1 MFKEIYK
8 VIYFIIILIFVYLLF
23 AIYFSEENIKKIKK
37 NRVHI
42 ENSFNDYLPNLP
54 ILENDTNDVIIYN
67 SSEFLEKKIKK
78 RKFWELLKKKRIENL

>member
-8 VIYFIIILIFVYLLF
+8 VIYFIIILLFVYLLF

-37 NRVHI
+37 NRVNI
-42 ENSFNDYLPNLP
+42 ENSFKDYLSNLP
-54 ILENDTNDVIIYN
+54 ILENDTNDVITYN

-78 RKFWELLKKKRIENL
+78 RKFWELLKKNE

>member
-8 VIYFIIILIFVYLLF
+8 VIYFIIILLFVYLLF

-37 NRVHI
+37 NRVNI
-42 ENSFNDYLPNLP
+42 ENSFKDYLSNLP

-78 RKFWELLKKKRIENL
+78 RKFEELLKKNE

>member
-8 VIYFIIILIFVYLLF
+8 VVYFIIILLFVYLLF

-37 NRVHI
+37 NRVNI
-42 ENSFNDYLPNLP
+42 ENSFKDYLSNLP

-78 RKFWELLKKKRIENL
+78 RKFWELLKKK

>member
-8 VIYFIIILIFVYLLF
+8 LIYFIIILLFIYLVFV
-23 AIYFSEENIKKIKK
+23 IYFSEENIKKIKK
-37 NRVHI
+37 NRVNI
-42 ENSFNDYLPNLP
+42 ENSFKDYLSNLP

-78 RKFWELLKKKRIENL
+78 RKFWELLKKNE

>member
-23 AIYFSEENIKKIKK
+23 AIYFSEKNIKKIKK
-37 NRVHI
+37 NRVNI
-42 ENSFNDYLPNLP
+42 ENSFKDYLSNLP

-78 RKFWELLKKKRIENL
+78 RKFWELLKKNE

>member
-8 VIYFIIILIFVYLLF
+8 LIYFIIILLFVYLLF

-37 NRVHI
+37 NRVNI
-42 ENSFNDYLPNLP
+42 ENSFKEYLSNLP

-78 RKFWELLKKKRIENL
+78 RKFFELLKNNE

>member
-8 VIYFIIILIFVYLLF
+8 VIYFIIILLFVYLLF

-37 NRVHI
+37 NRVNI
-42 ENSFNDYLPNLP
+42 ENSFKDYLSNLT

-78 RKFWELLKKKRIENL
+78 RKIWELLKKNE

>member
-8 VIYFIIILIFVYLLF
+8 VVYFIIILLFVYLLF

-42 ENSFNDYLPNLP
+42 ENSFKDYLSNLP

-78 RKFWELLKKKRIENL
+78 RKFWELLKKNE

>member
-8 VIYFIIILIFVYLLF
+8 VIYFIIILLFVYLLF

-37 NRVHI
+37 NRVNI
-42 ENSFNDYLPNLP
+42 ENSFEDYLSNLP
-54 ILENDTNDVIIYN
+54 ILENDTNDVITYN

-78 RKFWELLKKKRIENL
+78 RKFWELLKKNE

>member
-8 VIYFIIILIFVYLLF
+8 VVYFIIILLFVYLLF
-23 AIYFSEENIKKIKK
+23 VIYFSEENIKKIKK

-42 ENSFNDYLPNLP
+42 ENSFKDYLSNLP
-54 ILENDTNDVIIYN
+54 ILENDTNDVITYN

-78 RKFWELLKKKRIENL
+78 RKFWELLKKNE

>member
-8 VIYFIIILIFVYLLF
+8 VVYFIIILLFIYLLS

-42 ENSFNDYLPNLP
+42 ENSFKDYLSNLP
-54 ILENDTNDVIIYN
+54 ILENDTNDVITYN
-67 SSEFLEKKIKK
+67 SSEFLEKK
-78 RKFWELLKKKRIENL
+78 LKKENFGNC

>member
-8 VIYFIIILIFVYLLF
+8 VIYFIIILISVYLLF

-37 NRVHI
+37 NRINI
-42 ENSFNDYLPNLP
+42 ENSFEDYLSNLP
-54 ILENDTNDVIIYN
+54 ILENDTNNVITYN

-78 RKFWELLKKKRIENL
+78 RKFWELLKKK

>member
-8 VIYFIIILIFVYLLF
+8 VVYFIIILLFLYLLF

-37 NRVHI
+37 NRVNI
-42 ENSFNDYLPNLP
+42 ENSFKDYLSNLP
-54 ILENDTNDVIIYN
+54 ILENDTNDVITYN

-78 RKFWELLKKKRIENL
+78 RKFWELLKKNE

>member
-8 VIYFIIILIFVYLLF
+8 VIYFIIILSFVYLLF

-37 NRVHI
+37 NRVNI
-42 ENSFNDYLPNLP
+42 ENSFKDYLPNLP

-78 RKFWELLKKKRIENL
+78 RKIWELLKKK

>member
-8 VIYFIIILIFVYLLF
+8 VVYFIIILLFVYLLF

-42 ENSFNDYLPNLP
+42 ENSFKDYLSDLP
-54 ILENDTNDVIIYN
+54 ILENDTNDVIKYN

-78 RKFWELLKKKRIENL
+78 RKFWELLKKNE

>member
-8 VIYFIIILIFVYLLF
+8 VIYFIIILLFVYLLF

-37 NRVHI
+37 NRVNI
-42 ENSFNDYLPNLP
+42 ENSFKDYLSNLP

-78 RKFWELLKKKRIENL
+78 RKIWKLLEKNE

>member
-8 VIYFIIILIFVYLLF
+8 VVYFIIILLFVYLLF
-23 AIYFSEENIKKIKK
+23 AMYFSEENIKKIKK
-37 NRVHI
+37 NHLHI
-42 ENSFNDYLPNLP
+42 ENSFKDYLSNLP

-78 RKFWELLKKKRIENL
+78 RKFWELLKKNE

>member
-8 VIYFIIILIFVYLLF
+8 VVYFIIILLFVYLLF

-37 NRVHI
+37 NRVNI
-42 ENSFNDYLPNLP
+42 ENSLKDYLSILP

-78 RKFWELLKKKRIENL
+78 RKFWELLKKNE

>member
-8 VIYFIIILIFVYLLF
+8 VIYFIIILISVYLLF

-37 NRVHI
+37 NRINI
-42 ENSFNDYLPNLP
+42 ENSFKDYLSKLP

-78 RKFWELLKKKRIENL
+78 RKFWELLKKNE

>member
-8 VIYFIIILIFVYLLF
+8 VVYFIIILLFVYLLF

-37 NRVHI
+37 NRVNI
-42 ENSFNDYLPNLP
+42 ENSFKDYLSKLP

-78 RKFWELLKKKRIENL
+78 RKFWELLKKNE

>member
-37 NRVHI
+37 NRVNI
-42 ENSFNDYLPNLP
+42 ENSFKDYLSNLP

-78 RKFWELLKKKRIENL
+78 RKFWELLKKNE

>member
-1 MFKEIYK
+1 MFKEFYK
-8 VIYFIIILIFVYLLF
+8 VVYFIIILSFVYLLF

-37 NRVHI
+37 NRAHI
-42 ENSFNDYLPNLP
+42 EKSLKDYLSNLP

-78 RKFWELLKKKRIENL
+78 RKFWELLKKNE

>member
-37 NRVHI
+37 NRVNI
-42 ENSFNDYLPNLP
+42 ENSFKDYLSNLP
-54 ILENDTNDVIIYN
+54 ILENDTSDVIIYN

-78 RKFWELLKKKRIENL
+78 RKFEELLKKNE

>member
-8 VIYFIIILIFVYLLF
+8 VVYFIIILLFVYLLF
-23 AIYFSEENIKKIKK
+23 VIYFSEENIKKIKK

-42 ENSFNDYLPNLP
+42 ENSFKDYLSNLP

-78 RKFWELLKKKRIENL
+78 RKFWELLKKNE

>member
-1 MFKEIYK
+1 MFKEICK

-37 NRVHI
+37 NRVNI
-42 ENSFNDYLPNLP
+42 ENSFKDYLSNLP

-67 SSEFLEKKIKK
+67 SNEFLEKKIKK
-78 RKFWELLKKKRIENL
+78 RKFLELLKKNE

>member
-8 VIYFIIILIFVYLLF
+8 VVYFIIILLFVYLLF

-42 ENSFNDYLPNLP
+42 ENSFKDYLSNLP
-54 ILENDTNDVIIYN
+54 ILKNDTNDVITYN

-78 RKFWELLKKKRIENL
+78 RKFWELLKKNE

>member
-8 VIYFIIILIFVYLLF
+8 VVYFIIILLFVYLLF

-37 NRVHI
+37 NHAHI
-42 ENSFNDYLPNLP
+42 ENSLKDYLSNLP
-54 ILENDTNDVIIYN
+54 ILENDTNDVITYN

-78 RKFWELLKKKRIENL
+78 RKFWELLKKNE

>member
-8 VIYFIIILIFVYLLF
+8 VVYFIIILIFVYLLF

-37 NRVHI
+37 NRVNI
-42 ENSFNDYLPNLP
+42 ENSFKDYLSNLP
-54 ILENDTNDVIIYN
+54 ILENDTNDVITYN

-78 RKFWELLKKKRIENL
+78 RKFWELLKKNE

>member
-1 MFKEIYK
+1 MYKEIYK
-8 VIYFIIILIFVYLLF
+8 VIYFIIILLFVYLLF

-37 NRVHI
+37 NRVNI
-42 ENSFNDYLPNLP
+42 ENSFKDYLSNLP

-78 RKFWELLKKKRIENL
+78 RKFWELLKKNE

>member
-8 VIYFIIILIFVYLLF
+8 VIYFIIILSFLYLLF

-42 ENSFNDYLPNLP
+42 ENSFKDYLSNLP
-54 ILENDTNDVIIYN
+54 ILENDTSDVIIYN

-78 RKFWELLKKKRIENL
+78 RKIWELLKKNE

>member
-8 VIYFIIILIFVYLLF
+8 VVYFIIILSFVYLLF
-23 AIYFSEENIKKIKK
+23 VIYFSEENIKKIKK

-42 ENSFNDYLPNLP
+42 ENSFKDYLSNLP
-54 ILENDTNDVIIYN
+54 TLKNDTKDVITYN

-78 RKFWELLKKKRIENL
+78 RKFWELLKKNE

>member
-37 NRVHI
+37 NRVNI
-42 ENSFNDYLPNLP
+42 ENSFKDYLSNLP
-54 ILENDTNDVIIYN
+54 ILENDTSDVIIYN

-78 RKFWELLKKKRIENL
+78 RKFWELLKKNE